1 MERWEVRRERLGAQK
16 VRQQGEQKV
25 GSNKTMGIIIL
36 RTWKLSVQELE
47 GKFFL
52 HLLNQTTIQCIKR
65 TIQKPHTISQ
75 ELHNNT

>member
-1 MERWEVRRERLGAQK
+1 MERWEVRRESLGARK
-16 VRQQGEQKV
+16 IGQQGEKV

-36 RTWKLSVQELE
+36 RAWKLLVQEFV

-52 HLLNQTTIQCIKR
+52 HLLNQSTIQCTKH

-75 ELHNNT
+75 ELDNNT